1 MNFRRF
7 ITCTVRFPNA
17 VVLAVLLLTTSLLMT
32 EASSAPQIYETE
44 WTRFTDRF
52 VGPDGRVIDNANGNI
67 SHSESQGYGLL
78 LAYLAEQPADF
89 QRIWAFTQSEMLVR
103 DDGLAAWRWEP
114 DKTPHISDI
123 NNATDGD
130 ILISYALALA
140 GRKWR
145 KVAYLQAAARIA
157 TGILSQTVK
166 VHGSRTI
173 LLPAVDGFSSES
185 RPDGPVINPSYL
197 IFEAFPV
204 LDVIV
209 PSPSWNA
216 LTQDGLDL
224 INRARFGPSR
234 LPPEWLA
241 LGGVPKPAEG
251 FDPVFSY
258 NAIRIPLYLIRSGNT
273 DAALLDRL
281 AGGIAGSDGEASVVD
296 LKTGQALEPLSD
308 AGYRIIVDALSCI
321 TKGTPVQPKNLA
333 FEPVNYYPAALQLLS
348 LAYLREFHPD
358 CV

>member
-7 ITCTVRFPNA
+7 ITFVMIFPNA
-17 VVLAVLLLTTSLLMT
+17 LVLAVILLVTSLAMS
-32 EASSAPQIYETE
+32 EARSAPQIYETE
-44 WTRFTDRF
+44 WASFSARFI
-52 VGPDGRVIDNANGNI
+52 GSDGRVIDNANGNI

-89 QRIWAFTQSEMLVR
+89 QRIWAFTQSELLVR

-114 DKTPHISDI
+114 DRTPHISDI

-166 VHGSRTI
+166 VHSGRTI
-173 LLPAVDGFSSES
+173 LLPAVEGFSAEN
-185 RPDGPVINPSYL
+185 RPDGPVVNPSYL

-204 LDVIV
+204 LHEIV
-209 PSPSWNA
+209 PSPAWNTLA
-216 LTQDGLDL
+216 RDGLDL
-224 INRARFGPSR
+224 INRARFGPAR

-241 LGGVPKPAEG
+241 LGGMPKPAEG
-251 FDPVFSY
+251 FEARFSY
-258 NAIRIPLYLIRSGNT
+258 NAIRVPLYLIRSGNK

-281 AGGIAGSDGEASVVD
+281 GDGIAGNDGEASVVD
-296 LKTGQALEPLSD
+296 LQTGQAVEELSD
-308 AGYRIIVDALSCI
+308 AGYQIIVDAIRCV
-321 TKGTPVQPKNLA
+321 TKSAPVPPENLV
-333 FEPVNYYPAALQLLS
+333 FEPVYYYPATLQLLS
-348 LAYLREFHPD
+348 LAYLRESHPD